1 MITMHR
7 YVAVAVTA
15 LALAAPLSA
24 QSTAADRER
33 ERLERERERQ
43 QEQAD
48 RAREREQQ
56 QRDREQQQRDREQQR
71 REREQ
76 QREEQRRERE
86 RAGSLD
92 TTVAFDARGAVSVSC
107 PGGTVIVTGSDR
119 NEIRVKARTESG
131 GIRFSSS
138 GSRASIEPASGRGCS
153 DGRFEIVVPAGA
165 KVMATSWSGSVS
177 VRSVHGDVET
187 HTQSANIE
195 VRDVGRLDVET
206 LSGDVSVEGVTGDA
220 HLNTVS
226 GDIDLSRVRGDVEVE
241 TVSGDLTLRDVVAR
255 QVRTHSTSGDV
266 EFGGQI
272 ADGGRYEFSTH
283 SGNVRLQLPPDVGAQ
298 LSVSTF
304 NGGIESDFPITLR
317 AGPHDIGRNQGK
329 KLNFTLGQGSARII
343 VETFSG
349 DITLSSAGRRR

>member
-1 MITMHR
+1 MRIITMHR
-7 YVAVAVTA
+7 YFAVAVTA
-15 LALAAPLSA
+15 LALALSAPLSA

-33 ERLERERERQ
+33 ERIERERERQ

-56 QRDREQQQRDREQQR
+56 QREREQQR

-76 QREEQRRERE
+76 QRRE

-138 GSRASIEPASGRGCS
+138 GNRASIEPASGRGCS
-153 DGRFEIVVPAGA
+153 DGRFEVVVPAGA
-165 KVMATSWSGSVS
+165 KVTATSWSGSVS
-177 VRSVHGDVET
+177 VRNVRGDVET

-206 LSGDVSVEGVTGDA
+206 LSGDVSAEGVTGDA

-226 GDIDLSRVRGDVEVE
+226 GDVDLNRVRGDVEVE
-241 TVSGDLTLRDVVAR
+241 TVSGDLTLRDVTAR
-255 QVRTHSTSGDV
+255 QLRTHSTSGDV

-283 SGNVRLQLPPDVGAQ
+283 SGSVRLQLPPDVGAQ
-298 LSVSTF
+298 LSVCTF